1 MEARYR
7 PATGPLRRLVRYVP
21 RMAHPRK
28 FRFGIQLHTAT
39 SGAEWAALARKAE
52 DLGYSTLFMP
62 DHFGEQ
68 LAPVP
73 ALMAAADATTT
84 LNVGALVFDNDYKH
98 PLVLAKEIATMDILS
113 GGRVE
118 LGLGAG
124 WMATDYEQSGIP
136 YDRPGVRVDR
146 MVEGIAVM
154 KGMFAD
160 GPFSFAGEHYTITDH
175 DALPKPV
182 TRPHPPIL
190 IGGGGKRVLGIAAR
204 EADIVGINPN
214 LRAGEVGPDAA
225 SDATAAATDRKVEWV
240 REAAGDRFDDLELN
254 ALVLACIESDDR
266 QGTAEMMAG
275 VFGIT
280 PDEMLEVPHALMG
293 TIDEMAADLEARR
306 ERWGFSYHVVQQDA
320 METLAP
326 VVARLAGT

>member
-1 MEARYR
+1 MSRTCLMIEGQEDVSWADWLRLAHVAEEHGFDALFTSDHYASCFGVESREAMDAWAVICGLAAVTSTIRLGTMVSPVTFR
-7 PATGPLRRLVRYVP
+7 PPAVLAKLV
-21 RMAHPRK
+21 
-28 FRFGIQLHTAT
+28 
-39 SGAEWAALARKAE
+39 
-52 DLGYSTLFMP
+52 
-62 DHFGEQ
+62 
-68 LAPVP
+68 
-73 ALMAAADATTT
+73 AAADA
-84 LNVGALVFDNDYKH
+84 
-98 PLVLAKEIATMDILS
+98 IS

-160 GPFSFAGEHYTITDH
+160 GQFSFAGEHYTITNH